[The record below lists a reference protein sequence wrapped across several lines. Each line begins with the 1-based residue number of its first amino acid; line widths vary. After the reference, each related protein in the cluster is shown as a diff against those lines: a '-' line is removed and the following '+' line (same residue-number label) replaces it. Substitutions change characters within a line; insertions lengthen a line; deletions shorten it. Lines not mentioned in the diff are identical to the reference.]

1 MCSSWSAALCHW
13 GCWGQTLL
21 QWCLGAWCEY
31 LFMDSTWYIWPATS
45 REVFS
50 HCDCHRLGYC
60 HLWRVTE
67 SFCFA
72 SAASVLNTASHNL
85 HVSLNSILYVCMHA
99 CMCRC
104 REDERPLNQLLVLQL
119 GAEHP
124 NGRYNISMCKIFGQH
139 WNQEKRRFLPGS
151 EDISVTKLFTLKMQ
165 TLDLL
170 LNMPVQ
176 VGRVINFFL
185 WSSQC
190 FWETMK

>member
-1 MCSSWSAALCHW
+1 M
-13 GCWGQTLL
+13 
-21 QWCLGAWCEY
+21 
-31 LFMDSTWYIWPATS
+31 
-45 REVFS
+45 
-50 HCDCHRLGYC
+50 
-60 HLWRVTE
+60 
-67 SFCFA
+67 
-72 SAASVLNTASHNL
+72 
-85 HVSLNSILYVCMHA
+85 YVCVCV

-139 WNQEKRRFLPGS
+139 WNQEKRFLPGA

-176 VGRVINFFL
+176 VGRVNNFVL
-185 WSSQC
+185 
-190 FWETMK
+190 

>member
-1 MCSSWSAALCHW
+1 M
-13 GCWGQTLL
+13 
-21 QWCLGAWCEY
+21 
-31 LFMDSTWYIWPATS
+31 
-45 REVFS
+45 
-50 HCDCHRLGYC
+50 
-60 HLWRVTE
+60 
-67 SFCFA
+67 
-72 SAASVLNTASHNL
+72 
-85 HVSLNSILYVCMHA
+85 YVCVCV

-139 WNQEKRRFLPGS
+139 WNQEKRRFLPGA

-176 VGRVINFFL
+176 VGRVINCFL
-185 WSSQC
+185 
-190 FWETMK
+190 